1 MNGGKFLIYCSINIS
16 CIFVYIIEF
25 WAVSH
30 CQHGPLTWVRGLFR
44 RCLATWA
51 GGVAVEPRWGNTW
64 WAVTN
69 GCLIRQ
75 MGRRGRA
82 PIGRSSESGSVLSE
96 NKWIFWEEVE
106 SSCVSLPLPW
116 LVYHSRS
123 LSLSLLSFLVL
134 RSLSFVGQVLP
145 ITVVVERW
153 MDVDVDV
160 KMWASRVCWI
170 IIHCVLWS
178 GLLCF

>member
-1 MNGGKFLIYCSINIS
+1 
-16 CIFVYIIEF
+16 
-25 WAVSH
+25 
-30 CQHGPLTWVRGLFR
+30 
-44 RCLATWA
+44 
-51 GGVAVEPRWGNTW
+51 
-64 WAVTN
+64 
-69 GCLIRQ
+69 

-82 PIGRSSESGSVLSE
+82 PIGRSSESGSVLSV
-96 NKWIFWEEVE
+96 FP
-106 SSCVSLPLPW
+106 PLPW

-160 KMWASRVCWI
+160 KMWASRVC
-170 IIHCVLWS
+170 
-178 GLLCF
+178 